1 MGIDENHREMDG
13 NCREIDLIRGSHPPQ
28 RNREIKRERERERER
43 DTLMHEEIGLFF
55 IDISYWITIMYL
67 YDTSSNVIGPYGSR

>member
-1 MGIDENHREMDG
+1 MGIDGNYREIDE
-13 NCREIDLIRGSHPPQ
+13 NCREIDLIRGSYPPQ
-28 RNREIKRERERERER
+28 RNREIKREREREREA
-43 DTLMHEEIGLFF
+43 LMHQEIGLFF

>member
-1 MGIDENHREMDG
+1 MGIYGNYREIDEN
-13 NCREIDLIRGSHPPQ
+13 CKEIDLIRGSYPPQ

-43 DTLMHEEIGLFF
+43 EALMHQEIGLFF
-55 IDISYWITIMYL
+55 TDILYWITIMYL